1 MKKQLF
7 LFAIILMLFTGLAM
21 AQEDKHHN
29 KVGGIRAGW
38 QNAGFFL
45 DGSKYPGSEA
55 YQTFYL
61 GFFRD
66 NKLAPMFYHG
76 SGLDYFQTGIQ
87 MGGEKDRLLHYI
99 SLPNYLKFKLG
110 PAFLLGGVA
119 PSFKVAEKVNVG
131 GENVNPLDANKS
143 NWFDIP
149 AFAGVG
155 VKILFI
161 TVEARYHWGLV
172 KLNDDGYMNQYFQLG
187 AGLSF

>member
-1 MKKQLF
+1 MKRSTLVHHAKERHHPRALP
-7 LFAIILMLFTGLAM
+7 GL
-21 AQEDKHHN
+21 H
-29 KVGGIRAGW
+29 
-38 QNAGFFL
+38 
-45 DGSKYPGSEA
+45 
-55 YQTFYL
+55 
-61 GFFRD
+61 
-66 NKLAPMFYHG
+66 
-76 SGLDYFQTGIQ
+76 GIQ
-87 MGGEKDRLLHYI
+87 MGGEKDRMLHYI

-119 PSFKVAEKVNVG
+119 PSFKVAVKVKVG

-149 AFAGVG
+149 AFAGGG

-187 AGLSF
+187 AGFSF